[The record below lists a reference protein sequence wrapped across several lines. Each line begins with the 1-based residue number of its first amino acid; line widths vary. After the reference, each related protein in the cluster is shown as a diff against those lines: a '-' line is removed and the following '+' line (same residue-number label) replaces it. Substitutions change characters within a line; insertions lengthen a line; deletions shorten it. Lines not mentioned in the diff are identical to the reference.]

1 MGRQAP
7 KACLDKYDYI
17 VDVNIPI
24 NINCTCGGILHPIKR
39 VRIWP
44 RVRENQSSLAVHR
57 RYRLISS
64 EAAGCLQYTRQ
75 RVADGKNISLHGYC
89 TRVTNT
95 CSRSLLFRAFA
106 ESAYCSV
113 QFLRCQ
119 KYLRAWYKKKMV
131 QHSCQICPLYE
142 NIVAC
147 SRLASCIWQLRD
159 IYSCQKIFIAIAFTS
174 GKNSCMQNKDIKC
187 DIRY

>member
-1 MGRQAP
+1 MGRRAP

-39 VRIWP
+39 VWIWP

-64 EAAGCLQYTRQ
+64 EAAGCLQYTRP
-75 RVADGKNISLHGYC
+75 RVASGKNISLHGYS

-95 CSRSLLFRAFA
+95 RSRSLLLRAFA
-106 ESAYCSV
+106 ESANCSV

-119 KYLRAWYKKKMV
+119 KYPPAWHKKRMV
-131 QHSCQICPLYE
+131 RYAHYMKILLP
-142 NIVAC
+142 VAD
-147 SRLASCIWQLRD
+147 SHLAYW
-159 IYSCQKIFIAIAFTS
+159 T
-174 GKNSCMQNKDIKC
+174 
-187 DIRY
+187 